1 MENTT
6 TDQTLNMTTDKEAS
20 NSIRL
25 RVEETVTTK
34 ITNRE
39 MEIVVLK
46 RMANTISLIL
56 ASKVGRETVAIS
68 QSVLLQALEAQKVML
83 FREHPLPSN
92 LKISHQVHHLKK
104 KTLIL
109 IRK

>member
-1 MENTT
+1 MENT

-25 RVEETVTTK
+25 RVEEIVTTK

-39 MEIVVLK
+39 MLVVVLK

-68 QSVLLQALEAQKVML
+68 QSALLQALEAQKVML
-83 FREHPLPSN
+83 FREHPLQSN
-92 LKISHQVHHLKK
+92 LKISHQVHLQK
-104 KTLIL
+104 KT
-109 IRK
+109 